1 MEEQHKKMKEH
12 KEKWMNNTKI
22 ERKTTK
28 KMNLSLDIKLDQP
41 RLQIPHDESIFKSK
55 EAKEKPC
62 IIDEASNEKDEG
74 AKDRR

>member
-1 MEEQHKKMKEH
+1 MKEH

-22 ERKTTK
+22 EIKTTR
-28 KMNLSLDIKLDQP
+28 KMNLSLDVKLDQP

-62 IIDEASNEKDEG
+62 GNDEASMKNDEG
-74 AKDRR
+74 AEARR